1 MAYRLPSSEKTIQ
14 LLWLCFFISNLLDLA
29 HADPPYKACSNNSA
43 NSQFQKQSRD
53 YLKTRKLSCGK
64 KYANCATR
72 NQNFLGH
79 LDVSGNDPLDNKEDL
94 ENPAQFI
101 LVVNETLNDL
111 TKQVAFNS
119 STNMYATREAAFT
132 NTDTLASRGGRVLS
146 RSCYLR
152 YELYAWYEGANE
164 TSKSPPVPG
173 KSNRRTIWI
182 IIILT
187 VAAALLVVGIL
198 GYLIYCHAMRNGRKK
213 WERQNTR
220 IDRNCRG
227 IGHPNHDDY
236 QLQNF
241 HRDGVND
248 GESAFMDLE
257 TINAATDNVKTYSD
271 SRTHG
276 AWELWNEGKEL
287 ELIDPLLADSCC
299 SDEFSRYM
307 NIGLL
312 CVQEDPCER
321 PTMSSVVSMMK
332 SESSI
337 LTQPHRPAFS
347 VGRLP
352 DFEANASNC
361 SASVLTISGISPR

>member
-29 HADPPYKACSNNSA
+29 HADNPPYKACSNNSA
-43 NSQFQKQSRD
+43 NSQFQNNLEIILS
-53 YLKTRKLSCGK
+53 YLRSNASISKLYDTFTGNDLDRI
-64 KYANCATR
+64 YAQYMCLNYVTNDNCRNCIATASEAIMQLCPEDKEAIVWEETCQLR
-72 NQNFLGH
+72 YSNQNFLGQ
-79 LDVSGNDPLDNKEDL
+79 LDVSGNDPLNNTEDF
-94 ENPAQFI
+94 ENPEQFR

-111 TKQVAFNS
+111 TKQVVFNS

-132 NTDTLASRGGRVLS
+132 NTDTLYALMQCSTDLSPEHCNTCLRIAMANITSCCSASRGGRVLS

-198 GYLIYCHAMRNGRKK
+198 GYLIYFHAMRNGSKT

-257 TINAATDNVKTYSD
+257 
-271 SRTHG
+271 
-276 AWELWNEGKEL
+276 
-287 ELIDPLLADSCC
+287 
-299 SDEFSRYM
+299 
-307 NIGLL
+307 
-312 CVQEDPCER
+312 
-321 PTMSSVVSMMK
+321 
-332 SESSI
+332 
-337 LTQPHRPAFS
+337 
-347 VGRLP
+347 
-352 DFEANASNC
+352 
-361 SASVLTISGISPR
+361 